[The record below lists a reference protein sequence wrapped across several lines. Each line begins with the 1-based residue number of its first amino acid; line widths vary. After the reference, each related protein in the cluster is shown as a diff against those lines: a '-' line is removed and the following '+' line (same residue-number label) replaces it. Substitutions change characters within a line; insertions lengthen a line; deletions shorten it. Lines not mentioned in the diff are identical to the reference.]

1 MACYEVKD
9 STIHAGSCQGGDSCL
24 GVQNSII
31 GEGSCTKDKSCHEVV
46 NVKIGNNSCNG
57 EKVCCLCRHNV
68 PDNACNQGST
78 DDLTEDG
85 YCKFCGEKINNN
97 GDNWCW

>member
-57 EKVCCLCRHNV
+57 EKVCYECFHNV
-68 PDNACNQGST
+68 PNNACNQGIT
-78 DDLTEDG
+78 DDMTDG
-85 YCKFCGEKINNN
+85 YCNFCMQ
-97 GDNWCW
+97 